1 MSVTLK
7 RPMFRKGGEVM
18 EGIMTGIKPRESF
31 EEKGMSDA
39 MRDQIKNVQNRINVI
54 DAISGSG
61 ANPLSNPLTQ
71 FLLQTGAN
79 LIGGEAAGGTKLQE
93 IVGATK
99 KPLATAIRAQ
109 QLRDASRRKLAA
121 TLIAKSG
128 GTNIDKINRNAKALA
143 KARNIPFSEAF
154 NIEFNKAYYKDPPS
168 PTSLRRQDKKAFT
181 KGLLSEVDAAGR
193 KLYKTAE
200 ATAVGNARDS
210 ALQNPKLKNKID
222 DSKVSVGTRKYSN
235 KLEETTTQLGEKTVK
250 AFKPPSGTIDFQE
263 NKIYYDFVRGTWML
277 FKNELLIPIGQK

>member
-1 MSVTLK
+1 MSRTLK

-121 TLIAKSG
+121 TLLSKTGGTDIAKLQRQAK
-128 GTNIDKINRNAKALA
+128 KI
-143 KARNIPFSEAF
+143 SELTGRDYKTTLNNLIRKF
-154 NIEFNKAYYKDPPS
+154 MYKDPTDPDEIG
-168 PTSLRRQDKKAFT
+168 RQDKKAFI
-181 KGLLSEVDAAGR
+181 KGLLSETDAAGR
-193 KLYKTAE
+193 KLYSTDE

-210 ALQNPKLKNKID
+210 ALQNDKLKNRLD
-222 DSKVSVGTRKYSN
+222 PSKTAIPKREIN

-250 AFKPPSGTIDFQE
+250 AFKPSGNVIFQP
-263 NKIYYDFVRGTWML
+263 NKAYYDFVRGTWMV
-277 FKNELLIPIGQK
+277 FKNELLIPIGEK

>member
-1 MSVTLK
+1 
-7 RPMFRKGGEVM
+7 
-18 EGIMTGIKPRESF
+18 MTGIKTRESF
-31 EEKGMSDA
+31 AEKAISDA
-39 MRDQIKNVQNRINVI
+39 MRDRIKSVQDRVNVI
-54 DAISGSG
+54 DAIAG
-61 ANPLSNPLTQ
+61 AGASPLANPLTQ

-121 TLIAKSG
+121 TLLAKSG
-128 GTNIDKINRNAKALA
+128 GTSIDKINRNAKALA
-143 KARNIPFSEAF
+143 KAKGIPFKEAF

-168 PTSLRRQDKKAFT
+168 QAEIRRQDKKTFI
-181 KGLLSEVDAAGR
+181 KGLLSETDAAGR
-193 KLYKTAE
+193 KLYSTDE

-210 ALQNPKLKNKID
+210 ALQNPKLKNKLDEAKTAIP
-222 DSKVSVGTRKYSN
+222 KREIN

-250 AFKPPSGTIDFQE
+250 AFKPSGNVIFQP
-263 NKIYYDFVRGTWML
+263 NKVYYDFVRGTWMV
-277 FKNELLIPIGQK
+277 FRNELLIPIGEK